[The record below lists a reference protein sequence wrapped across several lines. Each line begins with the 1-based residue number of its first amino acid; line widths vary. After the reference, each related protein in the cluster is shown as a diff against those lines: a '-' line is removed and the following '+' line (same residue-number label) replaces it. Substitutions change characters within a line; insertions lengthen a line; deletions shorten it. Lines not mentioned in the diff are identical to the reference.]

1 MDFREILM
9 VASEQQGLSAVSKRY
24 SLAVGPPKKDPKV
37 KGVHS
42 AAVQAFLRRKEEE
55 SRGKELEA
63 KRKKEE
69 LLAKRIE
76 LKHDRKA
83 RAMASRT
90 KDNFYGYNGIPIEEK
105 PKKRQT
111 CENVDRCTDAEYM
124 TEDEAEQF
132 EYSQTESEHEP
143 EEYEEKPS
151 KAAVKPKAPPKSA
164 PTPMNFVDLLR
175 LAEKKQYEPVE
186 IKVVKKTEERPR
198 TAEEL
203 REREF
208 LDRKNKK
215 GEIQKEKKKPEKEI
229 KNVTASNSSNKVF
242 SHKDFINAKLSK
254 NSVNKHSSSK
264 GSFPSQCGADK
275 KSSGPVFSDKHAR
288 SSSSS
293 KSTQV
298 EKAKVTQNGSL
309 KSSSSGIHSKSSV
322 NGVGKFGSSTHTPNS
337 KAPANGAQ
345 KLQSVKEL
353 SLKKSTSVHTK
364 LGSATSP
371 QHEIVKNS
379 SSGRPGSSAGMGG
392 PGRPGSS
399 AGSGGPGRPGSSAG
413 SGGPGR
419 PGSSAG
425 SGGPGRPGSSA
436 GSGGPGRPGSN
447 AGSGR
452 PGSSAG
458 MGGPGRLPSSAG
470 TGRPGRPESS
480 AGMGG
485 PGRLPSCSGTGGPG
499 RLPSSAGTGGP
510 GRPGSSAGMGRPG
523 SSAGTGGPG
532 RLSSSAGTGG
542 PGRPG
547 SSVGMCGPGRLS
559 SSAGTGGPGRPGSS
573 AGMGRPGSSV
583 GMGGPGRPGS
593 SARIGPGKSVNSSVE
608 PGRPGSGSAAPP
620 KPKCTV
626 VSETISSKNLVSRPS
641 NVPMNGTRP
650 PPGHRPVF
658 HPQGLPRPS
667 LPPISYKRQI
677 EDDEEYDSEMDDFI
691 DDEGQPQEE
700 ISKHIR
706 EIFGYDRNKYKD
718 ESDYAL
724 RYMESSWKEQ
734 QKEEARS
741 LRLGVQEDL
750 EELRR
755 EEEEL
760 KRKKQAKKL
769 RTR

>member
-242 SHKDFINAKLSK
+242 SQKDFINAKLSK
-254 NSVNKHSSSK
+254 NSVDKHSSSK

-293 KSTQV
+293 KSSQV

-322 NGVGKFGSSTHTPNS
+322 NGVGKFGSSTHTPNA

-379 SSGRPGSSAGMGG
+379 SSGRPGSSAGSSG
-392 PGRPGSS
+392 PGRPG
-399 AGSGGPGRPGSSAG
+399 GRLGSSAG
-413 SGGPGR
+413 TGGP
-419 PGSSAG
+419 
-425 SGGPGRPGSSA
+425 
-436 GSGGPGRPGSN
+436 
-447 AGSGR
+447 GR

-470 TGRPGRPESS
+470 TGGPGRPGSS

-485 PGRLPSCSGTGGPG
+485 PGRLPSSAGTGGPGRPGSSAGTGGPG

-510 GRPGSSAGMGRPG
+510 GRPGSSAGMSRPG
-523 SSAGTGGPG
+523 SS
-532 RLSSSAGTGG
+532 S
-542 PGRPG
+542 
-547 SSVGMCGPGRLS
+547 GMGGPGRLS

-583 GMGGPGRPGS
+583 RMGGPGRPGSSAGMGGPGRPGS
-593 SARIGPGKSVNSSVE
+593 SVRIGPGKSVNSSVE
-608 PGRPGSGSAAPP
+608 PGRPGSSSAAPP

-760 KRKKQAKKL
+760 KRKRQAKKL